1 MALQV
6 VNGTGQNPDGS
17 PLANGS
23 VVASRIA
30 KLTKS
35 SESFR
40 IALEFYYQ
48 STEPTWEQTAEFC
61 GVSSVT
67 LRDWRLS
74 EQWEITEREV
84 RESLLQG
91 AVGRAAV
98 YAWAKALKDANPQV
112 LLRTLEHLGMIGA
125 EKRDRINEADLDAEL
140 ARALAVYASAH
151 QNGAAKATN
160 GVAPN
165 GASGAAKLR

>member
-1 MALQV
+1 MA
-6 VNGTGQNPDGS
+6 T
-17 PLANGS
+17 
-23 VVASRIA
+23 SRVA

-35 SESFR
+35 PQSFR
-40 IALEFYYQ
+40 TALEFYYQ
-48 STEPTWEQTAEFC
+48 PTEPTWEQTAEYC
-61 GVSSVT
+61 GISSVT
-67 LRDWRLS
+67 LREWRLS

-84 RESLLQG
+84 RESQLQG
-91 AVGRAAV
+91 VVGRAAV
-98 YAWAKALKDANPQV
+98 HAWAKALKDANPQV

-140 ARALAVYASAH
+140 ARALAVYAGAH

-165 GASGAAKLR
+165 GTSSPAKL